1 MVFDIRQLDS
11 LEYDEAEE
19 QIDEYLDGVMEEY
32 IQSPEGE
39 EYFQDRE
46 EGGSWI
52 ATFIEMGFRYEE
64 FKLSKMSKA
73 DVQLLMETILPRK
86 LTLLEPTEADDAIP
100 ELVSFWKFLD
110 RTYQLRNAKS
120 IIQYLQ
126 KLGDRFPQLMNDPNT
141 GGFLKGLL
149 LQAHQ
154 QGFDISSQE
163 GLKAF
168 QEKHNAEQQA
178 LREREQAEQRKK
190 MEQKNKKSEN
200 VPKTMQAKYD
210 EIIALTDKFAQKHLN
225 EEYAEMSRLMTAALC
240 RKRPSPL
247 ERGKA
252 NTWACG
258 IIHAVGTVNFLFD
271 RSQTPYIS
279 AGDLAKAFG
288 IGQSTSQGKSKEIR
302 DALKINILDPKWT
315 LPSRLADN
323 PRAWLIEFNG
333 LIVDARSMSRDFQE
347 EAYNRGLIPYLP
359 D

>member
-1 MVFDIRQLDS
+1 
-11 LEYDEAEE
+11 
-19 QIDEYLDGVMEEY
+19 ME
-32 IQSPEGE
+32 
-39 EYFQDRE
+39 R
-46 EGGSWI
+46 
-52 ATFIEMGFRYEE
+52 
-64 FKLSKMSKA
+64 
-73 DVQLLMETILPRK
+73 
-86 LTLLEPTEADDAIP
+86 
-100 ELVSFWKFLD
+100 
-110 RTYQLRNAKS
+110 
-120 IIQYLQ
+120 
-126 KLGDRFPQLMNDPNT
+126 
-141 GGFLKGLL
+141 
-149 LQAHQ
+149 
-154 QGFDISSQE
+154 
-163 GLKAF
+163 
-168 QEKHNAEQQA
+168 
-178 LREREQAEQRKK
+178 
-190 MEQKNKKSEN
+190 KNKKSEN

-210 EIIALTDKFAQKHLN
+210 EIIALTDKFSQKHLN
-225 EEYAEMSRLMTAALC
+225 EEYAETIRLMTAALC

-258 IIHAVGTVNFLFD
+258 IVHAVGTVNFLFD

-288 IGQSTSQGKSKEIR
+288 IAQSTSQGKSKEIR